1 MRSAIP
7 FGMHNGLLYPFSMY
21 LGWFREVGYELI
33 ERIEL
38 SVSPPSS
45 LIRPEG
51 QSRNRVNSFLGT
63 TT

>member
-7 FGMHNGLLYPFSMY
+7 FGTHNGLLYPLSMY
-21 LGWFREVGYELI
+21 IGWFTEVGYELI

-38 SVSPPSS
+38 AVSPPGS
-45 LIRPEG
+45 LIRPED
-51 QSRNRVNSFLGT
+51 QPRNSVNIFLGT